1 MRRAGYEFIMGM
13 TLEPVCIPAY
23 IHIKGGEHK
32 NTADTLPLKKQRAKQ
47 KKAYKRRTRRILAHI
62 QRQFKQLNTMLQT
75 KAKKV

>member
-32 NTADTLPLKKQRAKQ
+32 NTADTYSTTGFISELLGNPN
-47 KKAYKRRTRRILAHI
+47 Y
-62 QRQFKQLNTMLQT
+62 F
-75 KAKKV
+75 